1 MSDIAVREHTATR
14 FNARLTEALLDVDFG
29 IFFFAEI
36 IKVLAHA
43 LVEGLRAANYARFQ
57 NRVFRLY
64 FLTALF
70 DHLLRVAR
78 RVAHLPTREREA
90 SPIYPNWIEDADMKE
105 VQAR

>member
-1 MSDIAVREHTATR
+1 MIVAQAADPVFDIWFLEVDRITR
-14 FNARLTEALLDVDFG
+14 LGVARQLILQALLDVDFG

-78 RVAHLPTREREA
+78 RVTHLPT
-90 SPIYPNWIEDADMKE
+90 
-105 VQAR
+105 